1 MLARTHT
8 YTHTQAH
15 PSSHGIFASRYD
27 KPSVNPSCSRAL
39 LHESVCHC
47 ILCVCVSVTMCAIVF
62 IVFKIAL
69 LTSSSSQL
77 GSHIRWRDCLCVWA
91 CLSTHVSI
99 HTLTIFFLFFPLIF
113 MSLGGFVLF
122 LCSCR
127 HKQWK
132 SDLPASSVV
141 ITFHNEARSALLR
154 TVVR

>member
-1 MLARTHT
+1 MLAHTHRRIHR
-8 YTHTQAH
+8 HTRHLMGFLPHGMINPVSIPAAAEH
-15 PSSHGIFASRYD
+15 YSMRVCVIASS
-27 KPSVNPSCSRAL
+27 
-39 LHESVCHC
+39 
-47 ILCVCVSVTMCAIVF
+47 VCVSVTMCAIVF

-99 HTLTIFFLFFPLIF
+99 HTLTIFFLFFSLIF
-113 MSLGGFVLF
+113 MSSGGFVLF

>member
-1 MLARTHT
+1 MLAHT
-8 YTHTQAH
+8 NTRIHRHTRH
-15 PSSHGIFASRYD
+15 LMGFLPHGMINPVSIPAAAEHYSMRVCVIAS
-27 KPSVNPSCSRAL
+27 
-39 LHESVCHC
+39 SVCVCQCHYVRHRIYC
-47 ILCVCVSVTMCAIVF
+47 VQNRFTDQFQLTAWLTHSVTWLFVCVGVF
-62 IVFKIAL
+62 VY
-69 LTSSSSQL
+69 
-77 GSHIRWRDCLCVWA
+77 A
-91 CLSTHVSI
+91 CKHSYFNH
-99 HTLTIFFLFFPLIF
+99 FFLFFSLIF